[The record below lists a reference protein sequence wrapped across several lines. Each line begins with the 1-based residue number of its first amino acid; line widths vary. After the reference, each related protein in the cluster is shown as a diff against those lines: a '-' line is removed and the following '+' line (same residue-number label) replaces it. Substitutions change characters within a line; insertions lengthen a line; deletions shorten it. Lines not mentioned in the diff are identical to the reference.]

1 MTPPGRPVY
10 RVRAGDTLRSIARD
24 TLGSARRADEILDL
38 NRGLVDDPKQLVVGQ
53 VLELPEDA
61 RTSIRCGKR

>member
-1 MTPPGRPVY
+1 V
-10 RVRAGDTLRSIARD
+10 RSIARD

-38 NRGLVDDPKQLVVGQ
+38 NRGLIDNPAQLVVGQ

-61 RTSIRCGKR
+61 RTSIRRPTAR